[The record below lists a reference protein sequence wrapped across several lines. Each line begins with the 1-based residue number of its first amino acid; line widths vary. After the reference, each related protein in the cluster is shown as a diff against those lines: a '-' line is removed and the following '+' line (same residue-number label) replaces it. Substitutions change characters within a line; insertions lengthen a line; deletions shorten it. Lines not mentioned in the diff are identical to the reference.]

1 MLSATQPTVEH
12 ALYRLAFEALRRR
25 IHIYNPTI
33 VSASTLEHPYSTDSD
48 KLFLFL
54 LTNVN
59 RFG

>member
-33 VSASTLEHPYSTDSD
+33 VSASTLEHPYHKMENGKKYND
-48 KLFLFL
+48 KD
-54 LTNVN
+54 
-59 RFG
+59 